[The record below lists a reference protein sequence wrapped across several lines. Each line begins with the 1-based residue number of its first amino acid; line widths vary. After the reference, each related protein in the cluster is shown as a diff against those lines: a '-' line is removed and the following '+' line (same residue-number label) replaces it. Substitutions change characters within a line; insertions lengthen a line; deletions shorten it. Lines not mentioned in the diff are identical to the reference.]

1 MRILVTGAGGF
12 IGGRLLQEIGPHHDV
27 FALARRAPG
36 QPMPPGAVQWIE
48 HDLTEPLERAML
60 PDKVDAVVHLAQ
72 SRHYKQ
78 FPERAGD
85 IFAVNIDATLRLLE
99 YTRLAEAKTFV
110 FASTGGVYGHSY
122 ERFVETD
129 PVSPL
134 DFYLTSK
141 YAAELLIANYKR
153 FFRTIVLRFF
163 FVYGPGQKGMLIPNL
178 LDKVRNGETV
188 TIEGRGLRINPIHV
202 ADAVRVFEPALAL
215 ERSDLFNVCG
225 DEAVDLDAL
234 VRLMGEAAGKPASI
248 EHRPGE
254 RDGDIVGDNARMKSV
269 LGVRPRTTLADGI
282 ASMLV
287 S

>member
-1 MRILVTGAGGF
+1 MRVLVTGANGF
-12 IGGRLLQEIGPHHDV
+12 IGAHLVQELEARHEVI
-27 FALARRAPG
+27 ALARNAPTFT
-36 QPMPPGAVQWIE
+36 PSSSTRWIE
-48 HDLTEPLERAML
+48 HDLVEPLEAAPL
-60 PDKVDAVVHLAQ
+60 PDAVDAVIHLAQ

-78 FPERAGD
+78 FPERVGD

-99 YTRLAEAKTFV
+99 YARLAQAKTFV

-188 TIEGRGLRINPIHV
+188 KIEGRGLRINPIHV
-202 ADAVRVFEPALAL
+202 ADAVQVFEPALAL
-215 ERSDLFNVCG
+215 ERSGPVQR
-225 DEAVDLDAL
+225 
-234 VRLMGEAAGKPASI
+234 VR
-248 EHRPGE
+248 
-254 RDGDIVGDNARMKSV
+254 
-269 LGVRPRTTLADGI
+269 
-282 ASMLV
+282 
-287 S
+287 